1 MIKRSELSIL
11 IYIILVASIVGCAPL
26 VRKISDERV
35 AKAYLQRG
43 REHEHEG
50 DLVEALRQYRLAMT
64 VAVDCRNR
72 VDRKLRSL
80 AQKHYKAGLK
90 FHNDGKYALAQQQ
103 FLIALRLW
111 PDYPEA
117 VERLTSRKRVKIKSY
132 IVHTIEQGENLSQL
146 AETYYGDSGKFHIIA
161 KCNNLTDAA
170 RVHAGQEIKV
180 PEIEGVEFL
189 VGKGTLKREARETID
204 SGSQGR
210 EGHALKEREYEETL
224 EAEHKEEEKESVDQV
239 AIYRENGVDLFR
251 KGEFQEAIVE
261 LDKVLNVYPE
271 DSMALEYSFQSYFQQ
286 GVALFEKKDYLAAKD
301 RFESCLLYKSDCD
314 KCRMYIERSENLYNE
329 THYQKGVEYFA
340 EEQLVEAIEEWELVR
355 VIDPNY
361 KEVDHLI
368 NKAKKILK
376 KVEELK
382 KSQQERP

>member
-50 DLVEALRQYRLAMT
+50 DLVEALRQYKLAMT

-72 VDRKLRSL
+72 VDTKLRSL
-80 AQKHYKAGLK
+80 AQKHYKAGLE
-90 FHNDGKYALAQQQ
+90 FHNNGKYGLAHHQ

-117 VERLTSRKRVKIKSY
+117 VDRLTSRKRIKIKSY
-132 IVHTIEQGENLSQL
+132 VVHTIEQGENLSQL
-146 AETYYGDSGKFHIIA
+146 AEMYYGDSGKFHIIA

-180 PEIEGVEFL
+180 PEIEGMEFL
-189 VGKGTLKREARETID
+189 VGKGALKGEARETVD
-204 SGSQGR
+204 SGSWAG
-210 EGHALKEREYEETL
+210 EGHALKEQEYGETL
-224 EAEHKEEEKESVDQV
+224 EAEHKEEEKQSVDQV
-239 AIYRENGVDLFR
+239 AIYREHGVDLFR
-251 KGEFQEAIVE
+251 KGEYQEAIVE

-271 DSMALEYSFQSYFQQ
+271 DSMALEYSFKSYFQQ

-301 RFESCLLYKSDCD
+301 RFESCLLYKTDCD
-314 KCRMYIERSENLYNE
+314 KCYMYIERSENLYNE
-329 THYQKGVEYFA
+329 IHYQKGVECFA
-340 EEQLVEAIEEWELVR
+340 REQLVEAIEEWELVR

-382 KSQQERP
+382 KSQQERE